1 VIVQGAIGIFS
12 WVAPELLP
20 QAWLGRAGER
30 TAGSFGGPSYYTIT
44 LMFFA
49 LLATYSAMTSG
60 RTTRRILLMAI
71 VALAFLGVFLSL
83 SRGSWLGAGVAV
95 VGLVIIYPRAIRFA
109 VGGAIV
115 MVLLALGPFASQ
127 VSLAQERIGVEETV
141 EARIITN
148 DAALRMI
155 EDRPLTGFGF
165 GNFELY
171 DESYKQRVGD
181 TPLILGGSAH
191 NTYLNLLA
199 ELGIP
204 AVVLYMAPVPW
215 LLVATY
221 KRRQRLRRFGREWML
236 VMVLWLVVIDQ
247 LLVSNFLEI
256 IHPLVWG
263 TTLWWLA
270 LGLIAAVLRA
280 VDIGPVPA
288 TPNEPEGR
296 ERWSA

>member
-1 VIVQGAIGIFS
+1 
-12 WVAPELLP
+12 
-20 QAWLGRAGER
+20 
-30 TAGSFGGPSYYTIT
+30 
-44 LMFFA
+44 MFFA

-115 MVLLALGPFASQ
+115 MVLLAFGPFANQ

-141 EARIITN
+141 GGPDHHQRCRRQ
-148 DAALRMI
+148 DDRG
-155 EDRPLTGFGF
+155 RPLTGFGF
-165 GNFELY
+165 GNFELF

-204 AVVLYMAPVPW
+204 AVLLYMAPVPW
-215 LLVATY
+215 LLVATFR
-221 KRRQRLRRFGREWML
+221 RRQRLRRFGNEWML

-263 TTLWWLA
+263 RPS
-270 LGLIAAVLRA
+270 G
-280 VDIGPVPA
+280 G
-288 TPNEPEGR
+288 
-296 ERWSA
+296 